1 MKLPHVSQHTGELTG
16 LALDWAVAR
25 AEGQLID
32 LIASPGMRRDYI
44 TRFIAGYY
52 HPSVMWSQ
60 AGPIIERQGITLSF
74 NPEDDGAPEW
84 TAKDRSHAWSAEGP
98 TPLIA
103 AMRCRVAAALG
114 DVVET
119 PEELG

>member
-60 AGPIIERQGITLSF
+60 AGPIIERNKIELIV
-74 NPEDDGAPEW
+74 EDGQW
-84 TAKDRSHAWSAEGP
+84 YGRSSTHGVHGP

-103 AMRCRVAAALG
+103 AMRCLVASQLG
-114 DVVET
+114 EEVDI
-119 PEELG
+119 PEELL